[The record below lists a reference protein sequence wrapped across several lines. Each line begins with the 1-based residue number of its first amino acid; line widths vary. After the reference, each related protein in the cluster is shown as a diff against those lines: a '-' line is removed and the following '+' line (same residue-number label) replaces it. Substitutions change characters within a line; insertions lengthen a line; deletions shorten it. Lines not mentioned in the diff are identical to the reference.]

1 MGMTEQLEKI
11 AKEVADGL
19 AASSV
24 EKSLL
29 ICGIERFLA
38 VLPKQDQVGYFVQ
51 NYVAGTGFRWEQ
63 VDSMEGARALYL
75 EAPVAPL
82 ASKCQCSASRTLI
95 GYGCAHCDPR
105 YAAAPIPP
113 ASEQRD
119 TKRLDADALREP
131 IDGNEWRVQW
141 WNESCRMMLPAG
153 MILDGFQS
161 YRNGTLQFT
170 IKKRPATAPAQ
181 GEA

>member
-63 VDSMEGARALYL
+63 VDRMEGARALYL
-75 EAPVAPL
+75 EATIATPATEQTNTGHEDTERL
-82 ASKCQCSASRTLI
+82 NYLIKSGRTLI
-95 GYGCAHCDPR
+95 ESKGWFFTYNHTSGRSGSAMKTPR
-105 YAAAPIPP
+105 AAID
-113 ASEQRD
+113 ASM
-119 TKRLDADALREP
+119 
-131 IDGNEWRVQW
+131 
-141 WNESCRMMLPAG
+141 S
-153 MILDGFQS
+153 
-161 YRNGTLQFT
+161 
-170 IKKRPATAPAQ
+170 KKGGA
-181 GEA
+181 